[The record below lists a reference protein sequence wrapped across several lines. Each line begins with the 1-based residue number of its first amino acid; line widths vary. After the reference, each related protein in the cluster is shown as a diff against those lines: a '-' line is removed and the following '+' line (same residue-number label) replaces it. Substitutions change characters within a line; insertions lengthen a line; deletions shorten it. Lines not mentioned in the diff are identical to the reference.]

1 MAPNTLTG
9 RKRFLADL
17 NDAIA
22 TYRDGPQKNSAG
34 AYIRGLSSLLSTVK
48 ANQKPISYTKTF
60 VKVITTTLLC
70 AP

>member
-22 TYRDGPQKNSAG
+22 TYRDGPQENSAG
-34 AYIRGLSSLLSTVK
+34 AYIRSLSILLSMVK
-48 ANQKPISYTKTF
+48 TNQKPISYSKTF
-60 VKVITTTLLC
+60 VKVMTTSLLF